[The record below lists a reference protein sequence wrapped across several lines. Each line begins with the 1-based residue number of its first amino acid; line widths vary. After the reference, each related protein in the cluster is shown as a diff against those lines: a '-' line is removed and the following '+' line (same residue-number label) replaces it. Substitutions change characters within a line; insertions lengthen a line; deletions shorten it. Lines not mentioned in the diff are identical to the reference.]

1 MDTYINMTT
10 TSNFQV
16 KPDFYMSKEE
26 CISSLKNRTQTN
38 KRYKNFYQTHFTA
51 GDEEQF
57 QNYRHDENNHDENNE
72 NISLEDNIFSNSKI
86 DLWEGYENL
95 ETPVVLNTFR
105 YIFNKFKKGIFV
117 KIVNNKLKVFLPFSN
132 ANFTNEWSHK
142 IKIPDSSVF
151 KYISRI
157 DGREYNE
164 KSLNIF
170 KNTWYTNNCLIRH
183 EFPLNEGDTNV
194 SNIKNMLD
202 ELCEHRK
209 IPDIEFFINRRD
221 FPILTKN
228 YYEPYYDIWDSEK
241 HPLVSHKFDKYLPI
255 LSMSKKEH
263 YADVLIPTHEDWS
276 RVQFKEGKYFVKSSR
291 SCDDDNFTIKWEDKK
306 PIAVFRGSSTG
317 SGVTIDTNQ
326 RLKIAY
332 ISSLNKIDKTD
343 NLPFIDAGI
352 TKWNVRLK
360 KLMNQ
365 TELKTIDVDKLNLK
379 LFPTLTYEEICGY
392 KYIIHIDGHVSAFRL
407 SSEFSMN
414 SVLLIVE
421 SDWKIWYSD
430 LLKPYEHYVPVK
442 KDLSDIIDQVKWCKN
457 NDDKCKQIV
466 ENARKFY
473 DTYLNKKGIFDY
485 MQKVIM
491 SIKEKTGTYY
501 YLDRKLIDI
510 QIERQQSIMKSLKYP
525 ETDKTIEDIHNIPE
539 IGRCYGL
546 LKGIHYIIM
555 MIENKLS
562 NYLFKND
569 LVFKNRNVDIYKTMF
584 MNFNFII
591 KDTHGNKI
599 KENIHEIFVGVKCI
613 NHMIKYIPNF
623 CYTFGMINDSE
634 LIYEYIEGQSLYD
647 YIKSDSFSFEIYINI
662 LLQICLTLHVA
673 QNMCCFVHYDL
684 SPWNIIIQKLDKQV
698 EIEYVISHDKVI
710 KFKTNIIPIIIDY
723 GKSHVVYDNIHYG
736 YVNVFKFSTSHDII
750 SILIISMYQI
760 LVDQN
765 ISHKD
770 FSNLMKLSNFITGT
784 KFRKEQ
790 FTNLKELKNFLYT
803 SKKYSSLLYSDKYDL
818 ENVTPMNLFDYITS
832 KIKYTFDYSVQFT
845 YKSFMNKYNKN
856 QVFEYILSN
865 SEKEK
870 QDSYLNVLKQL
881 DYNDIHYDNNIEL
894 VYNTQKT
901 FNIINDI
908 LVACGKNVK
917 IKLILKNILN
927 KYKKCYNS
935 VNIVDDIFFK
945 EDLQKYT
952 DDILLITPPENLEKY
967 KDTSKYIKYKHMI
980 TMILLNNNKN
990 TVNSS
995 INIKN
1000 YENLL
1005 KINSSTLIN
1014 NNANYNTLKE
1024 YKK

>member
-1 MDTYINMTT
+1 MTT
-10 TSNFQV
+10 TSNFQM

-26 CISSLKNRTQTN
+26 CTLSLKNRIQTN
-38 KRYKNFYQTHFTA
+38 KRYKSFYQTHFTA

-57 QNYRHDENNHDENNE
+57 QNYRHDENNHDETKE

-86 DLWEGYENL
+86 DLWEGYEKI

-105 YIFNKFKKGIFV
+105 YIFNKLKKGIFV

-132 ANFTNEWSHK
+132 ANYTNEWSHK
-142 IKIPDSSVF
+142 IKIPDNSVF
-151 KYISRI
+151 KYISKI
-157 DGREYNE
+157 DGRDYNE

-194 SNIKNMLD
+194 SNIKNMLE
-202 ELCEHRK
+202 ELCENRK

-228 YYEPYYDIWDSEK
+228 YCEPYYDIWDSEN
-241 HPLVSHKFDKYLPI
+241 HPLVSHKYDKYLPI
-255 LSMSKKEH
+255 LSMSKKER

-276 RVQFKEGKYFVKSSR
+276 RVQYKEGKYFVKSSR
-291 SCDDDNFTIKWEDKK
+291 SCDDDTFNIKWEDKK

-317 SGVTIDTNQ
+317 SGVTIETNQ

-332 ISSLNKIDKTD
+332 LSSLNKKDESD
-343 NLPFIDAGI
+343 NLLFIDAGI

-365 TELKTIDVDKLNLK
+365 TELKTIDVDKLNFNLV
-379 LFPTLTYEEICGY
+379 PTLTYEEICEY

-407 SSEFSMN
+407 SSELGMN

-430 LLKPYEHYVPVK
+430 LLKPYEHYIPIK
-442 KDLSDIIDQVKWCKN
+442 KDLSNIIEQIKWCKS
-457 NDDKCKQIV
+457 NDDKCKKIA

-485 MQKVIM
+485 MQKVII
-491 SIKEKTGTYY
+491 SLKEKVGTYY

-510 QIERQQSIMKSLKYP
+510 QIENQKTILKALKYP
-525 ETDKTIEDIHNIPE
+525 ETCKTIEDIHNIPE

-555 MIENKLS
+555 IIDHKLGD
-562 NYLFKND
+562 YFHKND
-569 LVFKNRNVDIYKTMF
+569 VIFKNRNVDIYKTTF

-591 KDTHGNKI
+591 KDTHGNKL
-599 KENIHEIFVGVKCI
+599 KENIHEFFVGIKCV

-623 CYTFGMINDSE
+623 CYTFGMINESE

-647 YIKSDSFSFEIYINI
+647 YIKSEHFSFETYINI
-662 LLQICLTLHVA
+662 ILQICLTLHVA

-684 SPWNIIIQKLDKQV
+684 SPWNIIIQKLDKYV
-698 EIEYVISHDKVI
+698 DIEYVISHDKVI
-710 KFKTNIIPIIIDY
+710 KFRTNIIPIIIDY
-723 GKSHVVYDNIHYG
+723 GKSHVVYNNIHYG
-736 YVNVFKFSTSHDII
+736 YINVFKFSTSHDII

-790 FTNLKELKNFLYT
+790 FTNLKDLKNFLYT
-803 SKKYSSLLYSDKYDL
+803 SKKYSSLLYSEKYDL
-818 ENVTPMNLFDYITS
+818 ENVTPMNLFEYITS
-832 KIKYTFDYSVQFT
+832 KIKYRFDYTVQFT

-865 SEKEK
+865 TEEEK
-870 QDSYLNVLKQL
+870 QQTYLNVLNHHL
-881 DYNDIHYDNNIEL
+881 DSIEHHDNNISL
-894 VYNTQKT
+894 IYNTQKT

-908 LVACGKNVK
+908 LVACDKNIK
-917 IKLILKNILN
+917 INVIKNTLKKILN
-927 KYKKCYNS
+927 KYKKCCNS
-935 VNIVDDIFFK
+935 VNIVDDILFFK
-945 EDLQKYT
+945 EELQSYT
-952 DDILLITPPENLEKY
+952 DDILLISPQENLSKY

-980 TMILLNNNKN
+980 TMIKLNNNKN
-990 TVNSS
+990 NIT
-995 INIKN
+995 INTQN

-1005 KINSSTLIN
+1005 KIDSYILIN

>member
-1 MDTYINMTT
+1 MTT